1 MDRQQWRPPIGE
13 VAFGAFRLVPQE
25 RALYRHGEPVRL
37 SGRAFDLLVALVER
51 AGTVVGKDELIACV
65 WPRTVV
71 EEGNL
76 RVHIGALRKALGT
89 DQPYVENVVGRG
101 YSFVAPLHAPPA
113 QAIVPYGS
121 LIPAQP
127 RLVGRAPVLEQLARE
142 LAGTRLL
149 TIAGP
154 GGMGKT
160 SVAQALVARAAPQF
174 GRHVYVAD
182 LAPLAEPALLPGVV
196 ARAFGLAAP
205 QSAEA
210 LADALADALVNSLP
224 HTLPHTLHRRRVLL
238 VLDGCEHLIDAA
250 RQLAGALLG
259 RLPALH
265 ILATSREP
273 LRADGE
279 HVFRLPPL
287 AVPVPAE
294 AADLAALATCPSV
307 QLFVE
312 RASADGGFTLDADN
326 AAAVAEICRRL
337 DGIPLA
343 LELAAGR
350 AAFFG
355 VHELARRL
363 SDRFAVLTR
372 GRRTALPRHQTLRA
386 ALDWSHALLAPA
398 EQAVL
403 RRLAIFRG
411 TFTLEGAAAL
421 AGCGGIG
428 AQAVAGH
435 AAQLVAKSMLTA
447 DTDGRYRLLDT
458 TRAYA
463 LEQLR
468 AAGEEHA
475 VAERHLR
482 YCCTLLARAEHD
494 VDALDAV
501 LREVRL
507 DDVRAALD
515 WAFGPGGAPL
525 LGARLAAVSAP
536 LWYRHSM
543 MEDYRARLGPAL
555 ACAAAAG
562 SAGAPLAAA
571 LYLALGHTLLHAGD
585 MAAPRADAFG
595 RALAL
600 AERLGDH
607 GTAVRALWGCYAD
620 ALLQGDYGR
629 ALGLAWRFGPLAR
642 ASGMDGD
649 GRVQQRLL
657 ARARHYLGD
666 QHAARAHAEAVVH
679 PARRAPGAAGFQ
691 FDQRVSSLAIHG
703 RVLWLQGLP
712 EQAVQAAREGVD
724 EALRLDHSVS
734 LCFALVLAIPVALWS
749 GDLPMARHCIALMAE
764 RAARDRLAHW
774 SFWARAF
781 QAALQRHDAAGTK
794 GIGLEPADALL
805 RHPSCTGLH
814 LDMLPTLHVDLM
826 TPASLAR
833 AVDGRAGWA
842 APELLRCWGEQL
854 VRVGATGQAGRVF
867 RLALALAHRQGALA
881 WELRAA
887 TSLARLLACRHRDGG
902 GLPRGAHESEH
913 GGEDGSEIG
922 SENGVAAV
930 LAPLLARYREGHAS
944 RDVLT
949 AQACLEHCS
958 A

>member
-13 VAFGAFRLVPQE
+13 VAFGAFRLVPHE
-25 RALYRHGEPVRL
+25 RALYRHGVPVRL
-37 SGRAFDLLVALVER
+37 TGRAFDLLVALVER

-76 RVHIGALRKALGT
+76 RVHIGALRKALGS

-101 YSFVAPLHAPPA
+101 YSFVAPVHAPPA
-113 QAIVPYGS
+113 PAIVPPPCS
-121 LIPAQP
+121 LLPAQP
-127 RLVGRAPVLEQLARE
+127 RLVGRAQVLDHLVRE

-160 SVAQALVARAAPQF
+160 SVAQALAARAAPRF
-174 GRHVYVAD
+174 GRHVHVAD
-182 LAPLAEPALLPGVV
+182 LAPLGDPALLAGTV
-196 ARAFGLAAP
+196 AQAFGLAAP
-205 QSAEA
+205 QSAAA
-210 LADALADALVNSLP
+210 LAEELPRALRTRPA
-224 HTLPHTLHRRRVLL
+224 LL
-238 VLDGCEHLIDAA
+238 VLDGCEHLIDAVA
-250 RQLAGALLG
+250 ALAAALLG
-259 RLPALH
+259 RTSGLR
-265 ILATSREP
+265 IVATSREP

-287 AVPVPAE
+287 AVPVVQAPE
-294 AADLAALATCPSV
+294 QPPDPVALATYPSV

-312 RASADGGFTLDADN
+312 RASADGGFALDAHN
-326 AAAVAEICRRL
+326 AAAVADICRRL

-343 LELAAGR
+343 IELAAGR
-350 AAFFG
+350 ASFFG
-355 VHELARRL
+355 VQELARRL

-386 ALDWSHALLAPA
+386 TLDWSHALLAPA

-403 RRLAIFRG
+403 RRLAVFRG
-411 TFTLEGAAAL
+411 PFTPEGAAAV
-421 AGCGGIG
+421 AGCGAIG

-435 AAQLVAKSMLTA
+435 AAQLVAKSMLAA
-447 DTDGRYRLLDT
+447 DADGRCRLLDT

-468 AAGEEHA
+468 AAGEERV
-475 VAERHLR
+475 VAESHLR
-482 YCCTLLARAEHD
+482 YCCMLLAR
-494 VDALDAV
+494 VDQDANALDAIV
-501 LREVRL
+501 QDLRL

-525 LGARLAAVSAP
+525 LGARLAAASAP

-543 MEDYRARLGPAL
+543 MDDYRARLGPAL
-555 ACAAAAG
+555 ACATAAG
-562 SAGAPLAAA
+562 SAGAHLAAA
-571 LYLALGHTLLHAGD
+571 LNLALGHTLLHAGD
-585 MAAPRADAFG
+585 VAAPRAEAFG

-629 ALGLAWRFGPLAR
+629 ALDLACRFGPLAR
-642 ASGMDGD
+642 ASGMDDD

-666 QHAARAHAEAVVH
+666 QHAARAHADAVVH

-703 RVLWLQGLP
+703 RVLWLQGMP
-712 EQAVQAAREGVD
+712 EQALLAAREGVD

-749 GDLPMARHCIALMAE
+749 GDLAMARHCAGMMAE

-774 SFWARAF
+774 AFWARAF
-781 QAALQRHDAAGTK
+781 QAALRRHEGGAAGA
-794 GIGLEPADALL
+794 GAEPVDALL

-814 LDMLPTLHVDLM
+814 LDMLPTLHAGLM

-833 AVDGRAGWA
+833 AHDGRAGWA

-854 VRVGATGQAGRVF
+854 ARVGAGAQAGRVF
-867 RLALALAHRQGALA
+867 RQALELAHRQGALA
-881 WELRAA
+881 WELRAG
-887 TSLARLLACRHRDGG
+887 TSLAQLLLRQA
-902 GLPRGAHESEH
+902 GAGHASRK
-913 GGEDGSEIG
+913 GSG
-922 SENGVAAV
+922 SDAAAV
-930 LAPLLARYREGHAS
+930 LAPLLARYRGSNGS
-944 RDVLT
+944 RDVVT
-949 AQACLEHCS
+949 AQACLQRCS